1 MVGPGGVW
9 TGACNRDEAQ
19 RKKKKKKKKKEVVDW
34 KAFVARKE

>member
-19 RKKKKKKKKKEVVDW
+19 RKKKKKKKEVVDW

>member
-19 RKKKKKKKKKEVVDW
+19 RKKKKKKKKEVVDW